1 MSSRLANVLTLVFFI
16 LGIIGILNHEM
27 WFDELQAWLIAR
39 DSSSLAD
46 LLMNIKYEGQPGIWH
61 LCLYFISK
69 LTTNPVSMQ
78 FFHLTIATLTVYL
91 FVQYS
96 PFNKI
101 QKFLFIFSYYVF
113 YEYSLLSRN
122 YSLGVL
128 FIFLFCIFVINRNY
142 LAGFLNLAILANTN
156 IMGLLVAFSLTAT
169 LIFEYSRQGK
179 STLSK
184 SIYKQEIIFGL
195 PLSISG
201 IGLAVYQILPP
212 PDRQYGQI
220 EQELNRLVSD
230 ASSKTIAET
239 VIYQLEKVSRTIA
252 LIWKSFV
259 PIPDFLK
266 YQSWNTNI
274 ALALPTPFQIGVVLI
289 ALCLIIYLLILFSDQ
304 PTILFLYVLGIGL
317 MLSFMHLITAARHV
331 RHLGYLFIF
340 TLACLWLFNSFNT
353 LKIKPQKESGE
364 ITGLAKNYQ
373 SLFLTSI
380 LCLQVVAGVFSY
392 VKDLMY
398 PFTVSKSVAS
408 FIKANRLDRLTI
420 IGSPD
425 FPIASLSAYLNKP
438 IYDPISKQFGTYVVW
453 NNARTVDDNVK
464 FSEVLVDTIEKKQAQ
479 EQQDILLV
487 LNRPG
492 DFSNFDLTI
501 VELRKFSKSIVRFES
516 EYYLYLVKY
525 QGKRSP

>member
-46 LLMNIKYEGQPGIWH
+46 LLMNIKYEGQPGLWH

-78 FFHLTIATLTVYL
+78 FFHLAIATLTVYL

-96 PFNKI
+96 PFNKLH
-101 QKFLFIFSYYVF
+101 KSLFIFSYYIF
-113 YEYSLLSRN
+113 YEYSLLNRN

-128 FIFLFCIFVINRNY
+128 FIVLFCIFIVNRNY
-142 LAGFLNLAILANTN
+142 LAGFLSLAILANTN

-169 LIFEYSRQGK
+169 LIFEYLIQGK
-179 STLSK
+179 SIFFK
-184 SIYKQEIIFGL
+184 SSHKQAIIFGL
-195 PLSISG
+195 PLCISG

-212 PDRQYGQI
+212 PDRHYGQI
-220 EQELNRLVSD
+220 EQELSRLVSN
-230 ASSKTIAET
+230 ASSKTITET
-239 VIYQLEKVSRTIA
+239 VIYHLEKVSRTLA

-259 PIPDFLK
+259 PIPNFLK
-266 YQSWNTNI
+266 YQSWDTNI
-274 ALALPTPFQIGVVLI
+274 VLTLPTFFQIGVVLI
-289 ALCLIIYLLILFSDQ
+289 ALCIIIYLLILFSDQ
-304 PTILFLYVLGIGL
+304 PTILFLYVLGISL
-317 MLSFMHLITAARHV
+317 MLSFMHVITAARHV

-340 TLACLWLFNSFNT
+340 SLACLWLFNSFNV
-353 LKIKPQKESGE
+353 LKIKPKKEPSK
-364 ITGLAKNYQ
+364 IAGLAKNYQ
-373 SLFLTSI
+373 SVFLTTI
-380 LCLQVVAGVFSY
+380 LSLQVVAGIFSY

-408 FIKANRLDRLTI
+408 FIKTNRLERLTI
-420 IGSPD
+420 VGSPD

-438 IYDPISKQFGTYVVW
+438 IYNPVSKQFDTYVVW
-453 NNARTVDDNVK
+453 SNARTVDDNVK
-464 FSEVLVDTIEKKQAQ
+464 FSEMLVDTIKKKQAQ
-479 EQQDILLV
+479 EQQDILLI
-487 LNRPG
+487 LNRPVNL
-492 DFSNFDLTI
+492 SNSDLTV

-525 QGKRSP
+525 